1 MFQGIVIVHP
11 SLRLPAAVLAL
22 TAMLATGTA
31 VQALPFGPSGPKSVE
46 LAPDNTADAITHFT
60 PTAVQSLKGVHRI
73 AISQL
78 QVEYVTRSQGLTRKE
93 RNQVTVQ
100 YGLKPPSDAGL
111 QAATDKLYDHLVAQL
126 QAAGFEVAPRAEIEA
141 APSWRKLA
149 SVGKPSGGE
158 FKSESGSGRLFVAGA
173 GPYYFYP
180 GDLHLGTAAIGWGFS
195 QAHITEQALGT
206 ELNAAVVTVR
216 LVVGIRETDRHS
228 QMFALLRTASSFM
241 GDPRINVEAPA
252 SGLFVMTPGKGRGM
266 TNAAGR
272 AAFTVK
278 DDLLFHEDL
287 MSATLK
293 DTGGAASTAG
303 NIASSALFAGAILAN
318 MAGGGIGMK
327 LYKSYKFDAEPPEAD
342 YLAAVDRN
350 LAGVEDA
357 MVAQLKAAAQ

>member
-1 MFQGIVIVHP
+1 VRAI
-11 SLRLPAAVLAL
+11 LRQSAALLAL
-22 TAMLATGTA
+22 TATLASGGG

-46 LAPDNTADAITHFT
+46 LAPDNTADAISHFT
-60 PTAVQSLKGVHRI
+60 PTAVQSLKGVRRV
-73 AISQL
+73 AIPQF

-100 YGLKPPSDAGL
+100 YGLKPPSDASL
-111 QAATDKLYDHLVAQL
+111 QAETDKLYDHVVAQM
-126 QAAGFEVAPRAEIEA
+126 QAAGFEVVPRAEIEA
-141 APSWRKLA
+141 APSWRKLSSA
-149 SVGKPSGGE
+149 GKPSGGE
-158 FKSESGSGRLFVAGA
+158 FKSESGSGKLFVAGA

-180 GDLHLGTAAIGWGFS
+180 GDQHLGTAAISWGFS
-195 QAHITEQALGT
+195 QAHMSEQALGT

-228 QMFALLRTASSFM
+228 QMFALVRTASSFM
-241 GDPRINVEAPA
+241 GDPRVNVEAPA
-252 SGLFVMTPGKGRGM
+252 SGLYVMTPGKGHGM
-266 TNAAGR
+266 TNPTGR

-293 DTGGAASTAG
+293 DTGGAAGAAS
-303 NIASSALFAGAILAN
+303 NVASSALFAGALLAN

-327 LYKSYKFDAEPPEAD
+327 LYKSYKFEAEPPEAD

-350 LAGVEDA
+350 LAGVTDA